1 MSGFP
6 GGREHSEWW
15 IPAADLDE
23 LNANIVGLIEVVAE
37 YWPPGESGA
46 DA

>member
-23 LNANIVGLIEVVAE
+23 LNAKIEVVAE

>member
-1 MSGFP
+1 M
-6 GGREHSEWW
+6 RTRAQRVV

-23 LNANIVGLIEVVAE
+23 LNAKIEVVAE